1 MLTRRLTEW
10 CPAAMGLVLVAGCV
24 QPLRLARDDSGT
36 VLGRQLL
43 TAPHPAERGPFP
55 VQTLFYGSGTDRRR
69 AEFRDSVSIRT
80 GTVDGSKM
88 ASAPTPALG
97 RERKEYWGFGF
108 DTMPINGRVW
118 YPEGDGPFP
127 LVLVVHG
134 NHNMRDFSDPG
145 YAYLGTLLASRGY
158 IVVSVD
164 MNFLNGNIRGEND
177 ARGWMLLKHLEAWR
191 QFTDSVGGPLHHK
204 ADLGR
209 IALMGHSRGG
219 EAVAVAGLFNRLSHY
234 PDDATLTFDFGFG
247 IRSLVAIAPVDG
259 QYEPVG
265 QSTPLSNVNYLVVH
279 GSHDGDVS
287 IFSGLRQYERVRFT
301 DGGSWFK
308 AAVYM
313 YRANHGQWNTV
324 WGSRDAGPRSARF
337 LDLRGLIPAE
347 EQRRF
352 LEVYVGAFLDATLRG
367 RDEYL
372 PIFRDH
378 RVIGGWLPRTMYI
391 TRFEESG
398 FRALARYNEDVDVT
412 TGAAPGVTLRGDS
425 LATWKEGRLPLRSR
439 NGTVGHG
446 AVWLGWNN
454 RLAGG
459 DTTRRGTPA
468 GYTISLSDSL
478 RTAWGVGGTSAIV
491 LSLAPI
497 NQTPPPR
504 KAASDS
510 GAERGTE
517 ARRPATRRN
526 RSAGRDTL
534 PVDLS
539 VTVTDARGVEVRVP
553 LSRYGPVR
561 RPLEMTVYRRRG
573 LDASRFSTRYEL
585 MLQTYVIPLSDLVAL
600 DDRFDP
606 DTLRSLGLRFDR
618 AVAGTVVV
626 TDVGL
631 SHPRSAFMSPEV
643 P

>member
-1 MLTRRLTEW
+1 MAGQRWTRW
-10 CPAAMGLVLVAGCV
+10 CTMVAGVVLMAGCV
-24 QPLRLARDDSGT
+24 QPLRLAQDDSEA
-36 VLGRQLL
+36 VLGRQFL
-43 TAPHPAERGPFP
+43 TAPHPAERGSFP
-55 VQTLFYGSGTDRRR
+55 VRTLFYGSGTDRRR
-69 AEFRDSVSIRT
+69 AEFRDSVSLRT
-80 GTVDGSKM
+80 GSVDGSKL
-88 ASAPTPALG
+88 ATAPTPALG

-108 DTMPINGRVW
+108 DQMPINGRVW
-118 YPEGDGPFP
+118 YPEGTGPFP

-134 NHNMRDFSDPG
+134 NHNMKDFSDPG

-158 IVVSVD
+158 IVASVD

-191 QFTDSVGGPLHHK
+191 QFADSAGGPFHQK
-204 ADLGR
+204 VDLER

-287 IFSGLRQYERVRFT
+287 SFSGLRQYERIQFT
-301 DGGSWFK
+301 GDGSWFK

-352 LEVYVGAFLDATLRG
+352 LEVYVGAFLDATLRD

-378 RVIGGWLPRTMYI
+378 RVIGGWLPRTMYL

-412 TGAAPGVTLRGDS
+412 TGAVPGVTLRGDS
-425 LATWKEGRLPLRSR
+425 LATWREGRLPLRSR
-439 NGTVGHG
+439 NSNVGHG
-446 AVWLGWNN
+446 AAWLGWNN
-454 RLAGG
+454 RIAGD

-468 GYTISLSDSL
+468 AYTFSLSDSL
-478 RTAWGVGGTSAIV
+478 RASWDVGAASAIV
-491 LSLAPI
+491 LSLAPT

-504 KAASDS
+504 KVVSDS
-510 GAERGTE
+510 GAS
-517 ARRPATRRN
+517 RRPEAGRSPGRRN
-526 RSAGRDTL
+526 GSVGRDTL

-539 VTVTDARGVEVRVP
+539 VVVMDGRGVEVRAP

-573 LDASRFSTRYEL
+573 LDASRFPTLYEL
-585 MLQTYVIPLSDLVAL
+585 MLQTYVIPLSDFVAL
-600 DDRFDP
+600 DSGFDP
-606 DTLRSLGLRFDR
+606 GTLRSLGLRFDR

-626 TDVGL
+626 TDIGL
-631 SHPRSAFMSPEV
+631 SSPRPAFLSPEV